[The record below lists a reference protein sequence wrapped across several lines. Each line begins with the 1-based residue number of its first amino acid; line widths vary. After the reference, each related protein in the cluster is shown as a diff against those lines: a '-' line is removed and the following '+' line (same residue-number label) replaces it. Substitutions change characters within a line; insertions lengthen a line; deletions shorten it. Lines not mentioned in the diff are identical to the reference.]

1 MKSYLFLVPLL
12 AGFISNLAS
21 AFTTKYSE
29 KWGPKTGTFIT
40 ILLRDVLG
48 IPVWAAGYVMAIDE
62 SAELFYRTGFI
73 SNMAGLCMIIAGS
86 IIIIIALLQLRIKAA
101 APSTKDNLIRSGIYS
116 VVRHPIHVGTALEFL
131 ALFIIWP
138 SISVTIAVI
147 SGLIWVV
154 LQSNFEEKDLIRRI
168 PDYKY
173 YMNEV
178 PGFLPK
184 KILK

>member
-1 MKSYLFLVPLL
+1 MYLFLIPLL

-21 AFTTKYSE
+21 AFTTTYSE

-40 ILLRDVLG
+40 IILRDVLG

-62 SAELFYRTGFI
+62 SADLFYRTGFI
-73 SNMAGLCMIIAGS
+73 SNTVGLCMIIAGS
-86 IIIIIALLQLRIKAA
+86 LIIIIALLQLRIKAA
-101 APSTKDNLIRSGIYS
+101 APSTKDNLTRSGIYS
-116 VVRHPIHVGTALEFL
+116 VVRHPIHIGTALEFI

-147 SGLIWVV
+147 SGLIWLV
-154 LQSNFEEKDLIRRI
+154 LQSIFEERDLIRRI
-168 PDYKY
+168 PDYKD